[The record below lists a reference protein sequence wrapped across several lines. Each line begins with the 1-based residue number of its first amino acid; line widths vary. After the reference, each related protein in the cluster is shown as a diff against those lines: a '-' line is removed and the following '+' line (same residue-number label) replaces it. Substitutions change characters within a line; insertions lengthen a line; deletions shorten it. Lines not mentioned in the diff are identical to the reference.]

1 MAKIGIDFGTTVSK
15 VAYVDDKGEARAIEI
30 DGSVKIPTVV
40 FYREGQ
46 NEPMAVGQRAYN
58 QYQIARQFPQNCL
71 WIAKDLKR
79 NLSRHGRPTPN
90 PDITYVKAICD
101 FFKYIK
107 RNVELRVFNQE
118 EVTDVCITYPV
129 VFDHTKKELL
139 TQAATMAGFKKVV
152 MLKEP
157 LAAAMGYVNYIQ
169 ERKDSFFKEEEGNIL
184 IFDFGGGTLDL
195 SFVEERYSGFLCS
208 IQPCGDDNCGGEN
221 IDRQIYQE
229 WDKLCLSE
237 RGHHICNDAAAIDIT
252 FLKTDCKDNKELL
265 SDHFRDDINI
275 PLRLDVMAGSE
286 FLEMEVSREQ
296 WESFIA
302 PTMEKAL
309 SLLRQMQQ
317 RIIENKSKIDHVVLI
332 GGSSNISYVSKMIE
346 NELGI
351 KPELIETQ
359 DVAVANGAALFIK
372 HGVMPIKSYCHI
384 CGNELNSTIEIC
396 KECNTKNI
404 FYDIRCEE
412 LKKKRKSKDGYYR

>member
-15 VAYVDDKGEARAIEI
+15 VAYVDDKGEARAIAI

-40 FYREGQ
+40 YYREGQ

-90 PDITYVKAICD
+90 PD
-101 FFKYIK
+101 
-107 RNVELRVFNQE
+107 
-118 EVTDVCITYPV
+118 TYPV

-169 ERKDSFFKEEEGNIL
+169 KRKDSFFKEEEGNIL

-237 RGHHICNDAAAIDIT
+237 RGHHICNDETAIDIT

-275 PLRLDVMAGSE
+275 PLRLDVMAG
-286 FLEMEVSREQ
+286 
-296 WESFIA
+296 
-302 PTMEKAL
+302 
-309 SLLRQMQQ
+309 
-317 RIIENKSKIDHVVLI
+317 N
-332 GGSSNISYVSKMIE
+332 
-346 NELGI
+346 
-351 KPELIETQ
+351 
-359 DVAVANGAALFIK
+359 
-372 HGVMPIKSYCHI
+372 
-384 CGNELNSTIEIC
+384 
-396 KECNTKNI
+396 
-404 FYDIRCEE
+404 
-412 LKKKRKSKDGYYR
+412 

>member
-15 VAYVDDKGEARAIEI
+15 VAYVDDNGEARAIAI

-40 FYREGQ
+40 YYREGQ

-169 ERKDSFFKEEEGNIL
+169 KRKDSFFKEEEGNIL

-237 RGHHICNDAAAIDIT
+237 RGHHICNDETAIDIT

-286 FLEMEVSREQ
+286 FLGMEVTRDK
-296 WESFIA
+296 WEELIN
-302 PTMEKAL
+302 PTMEKV
-309 SLLRQMQQ
+309 STLLRQMKQ
-317 RIIENKSKIDHVVLI
+317 RIIDNKVNVNKVVLI
-332 GGSSNISYVSKMIE
+332 GGSSNISRVKTLIE
-346 NELGI
+346 NEFMI
-351 KPELIETQ
+351 TPEFIETQ
-359 DVAVANGAALFIK
+359 DVAVANGAALFVEY
-372 HGVMPIKSYCHI
+372 GVMPIKCYCERD
-384 CGNELNSTIEIC
+384 GRVLDSTIKFC
-396 KECNTKNI
+396 PDCGTPNH

-412 LKKKRKSKDGYYR
+412 MYE

>member
-1 MAKIGIDFGTTVSK
+1 M
-15 VAYVDDKGEARAIEI
+15 
-30 DGSVKIPTVV
+30 
-40 FYREGQ
+40 
-46 NEPMAVGQRAYN
+46 
-58 QYQIARQFPQNCL
+58 
-71 WIAKDLKR
+71 KR

-169 ERKDSFFKEEEGNIL
+169 KRKDSFFKEEEGNIL

-286 FLEMEVSREQ
+286 FLGMEVTRDK
-296 WESFIA
+296 WEALIN
-302 PTMEKAL
+302 PTMEKT
-309 SLLRQMQQ
+309 STLLRQMKQ
-317 RIIENKSKIDHVVLI
+317 RIIDNKVNVNKVVLI
-332 GGSSNISYVSKMIE
+332 GGSSNISRVKTLIE
-346 NELGI
+346 NEFMI
-351 KPELIETQ
+351 TPEFIETQ
-359 DVAVANGAALFIK
+359 DVAVANGAALFVEY
-372 HGVMPIKSYCHI
+372 GVMPIKCYCERD
-384 CGNELNSTIEIC
+384 GRELNSTIKFC
-396 KECNTKNI
+396 PDCGTPNH

-412 LKKKRKSKDGYYR
+412 MYE

>member
-15 VAYVDDKGEARAIEI
+15 VAYVDDKGEARAIAI

-40 FYREGQ
+40 YYREGQ

-118 EVTDVCITYPV
+118 KVTDVCITYPV

-139 TQAATMAGFKKVV
+139 TQAAAMAGFKKVV

-169 ERKDSFFKEEEGNIL
+169 KRKDSFFKEEEGNIL

-237 RGHHICNDAAAIDIT
+237 RGHHICNDETAIDIT

-275 PLRLDVMAGSE
+275 PLRLDVMAGNE
-286 FLEMEVSREQ
+286 FLGMEVTRDK
-296 WESFIA
+296 WEALIN
-302 PTMEKAL
+302 PTMEKA
-309 SLLRQMQQ
+309 SNLLRQMKQ
-317 RIIENKSKIDHVVLI
+317 RIIDNKVNVNKVVLI
-332 GGSSNISYVSKMIE
+332 GGSSNISRVKTLIE
-346 NELGI
+346 NEFMI
-351 KPELIETQ
+351 TPEFIETQ
-359 DVAVANGAALFIK
+359 DVAVANGAALFVEY
-372 HGVMPIKSYCHI
+372 GVMPIKCYCERD
-384 CGNELNSTIEIC
+384 GRVLDSTIKFC
-396 KECNTKNI
+396 PDCGTPNH

-412 LKKKRKSKDGYYR
+412 MYE

>member
-1 MAKIGIDFGTTVSK
+1 MGKIGIDFGTTVSK
-15 VAYVDDKGEARAIEI
+15 VAYVDEKGEAHEKGEARAILI

-40 FYREGQ
+40 YYKEGQ

-90 PDITYVKAICD
+90 PDITYVKAVCD
-101 FFKYIK
+101 FFRYIK

-129 VFDHTKKELL
+129 MFDHTKKELL
-139 TQAATMAGFKKVV
+139 MEAATMAGFKKVV

-157 LAAAMGYVNYIQ
+157 LAAAMGYVNYVQ
-169 ERKDSFFKEEEGNIL
+169 HRKDYFFEEENIL

-195 SFVEERYSGFLCS
+195 SLVETRYDGFLCS

-221 IDRQIYQE
+221 IDRQIYQA
-229 WDKLCLSE
+229 WDSQCQKE
-237 RGHHICNDAAAIDIT
+237 KGHYICTEEGAMDIT
-252 FLKTDCKDNKELL
+252 FLKTDCKDNKEQL
-265 SDHFRDDINI
+265 SEYFCNDINN
-275 PLRLDVMAGSE
+275 PLRLDVMAGKE
-286 FLEMEVSREQ
+286 LLKMEVSREQ

-302 PTMEKAL
+302 PTMERAL
-309 SLLRQMQQ
+309 SLLRQMHQ
-317 RIIENKSKIDHVVLI
+317 RIIENNKKIDQVVLT
-332 GGSSNISYVSKMIE
+332 GGSSNISYVSTMIE

-351 KPELIETQ
+351 KPVFIETQ
-359 DVAVANGAALFIK
+359 DVAVANGAALFIE
-372 HGVMPIKSYCHI
+372 HGVMPIKCYCTE
-384 CGNELNSTIEIC
+384 CGEELKSNIKFC
-396 KECNTKNI
+396 KCGTENH
-404 FYDIRCEE
+404 FYDIRCDE
-412 LKKKRKSKDGYYR
+412 L

>member
-15 VAYVDDKGEARAIEI
+15 VAYVDDKGEARAIAI

-40 FYREGQ
+40 YYREGQ

-139 TQAATMAGFKKVV
+139 TQAAAMAGFKKVV

-169 ERKDSFFKEEEGNIL
+169 KRKDSFFKEEEGNIL

-195 SFVEERYSGFLCS
+195 SFVEERYSDFLCS

-237 RGHHICNDAAAIDIT
+237 RGHHICNDETAIDIT

-286 FLEMEVSREQ
+286 FLGMEVTRDK
-296 WESFIA
+296 WEELIN
-302 PTMEKAL
+302 PTMEKA
-309 SLLRQMQQ
+309 STLLRQMKQ
-317 RIIENKSKIDHVVLI
+317 RIIDNKVNVNKIVLI
-332 GGSSNISYVSKMIE
+332 GGSSNISRVKTLIE
-346 NELGI
+346 NEFMI
-351 KPELIETQ
+351 TPEFIETQ
-359 DVAVANGAALFIK
+359 DVAVANGAALFVEY
-372 HGVMPIKSYCHI
+372 GVMPIKCYCERD
-384 CGNELNSTIEIC
+384 GRELNSTIKFC
-396 KECNTKNI
+396 PDCGTPNH

-412 LKKKRKSKDGYYR
+412 MYE